1 MSSTNEPEQYP
12 VRPTPHCPN
21 SVFPVLVYRGVLPT
35 PVDEESTSD
44 FLQRNHWEKKAT
56 TPNEKGTW
64 GAITTKHFHPNT
76 HECYGVIHGRSELV
90 FGLGGAD
97 AVKADADADDSNG
110 EGEEGVRV
118 TVAAGDVVVVP
129 AGVAHASV
137 RKDDGYRYIG
147 VYPEGS
153 PKWRNEWGKRELSG
167 ADDPLFDEIKGVRVP
182 RCDPVFGA
190 EGPLRRVWNGILAEQ
205 PAE

>member
-1 MSSTNEPEQYP
+1 MSSGTTTTTEPEQYP

-35 PVDEESTSD
+35 P
-44 FLQRNHWEKKAT
+44 
-56 TPNEKGTW
+56 GTW

-97 AVKADADADDSNG
+97 AVLDGTDDDDDGDDGNDNNNNRRSSNG
-110 EGEEGVRV
+110 RSIDQGVRV

-137 RKDDGYRYIG
+137 RRDAGYKYIG

-153 PKWRNEWGKRELSG
+153 PKWRNEWGKTALRG
-167 ADDPLFDEIKGVRVP
+167 ADDPLFDEIKGVPVP
-182 RCDPVFGA
+182 ACDPVFGA
-190 EGPLRRVWNGILAEQ
+190 DGPLKRVWNGVLAR
-205 PAE
+205 

>member
-12 VRPTPHCPN
+12 
-21 SVFPVLVYRGVLPT
+21 
-35 PVDEESTSD
+35 
-44 FLQRNHWEKKAT
+44 
-56 TPNEKGTW
+56 GTW

-97 AVKADADADDSNG
+97 AVEGDSGNY
-110 EGEEGVRV
+110 EGVRV
-118 TVAAGDVVVVP
+118 TVAVGDVIVVP

-137 RKDDGYRYIG
+137 QNDRDYKYIG

-153 PKWRNEWGKRELSG
+153 PKWRSEWGKRELNG
-167 ADDPLFDEIKGVRVP
+167 IDDPLFDEIKGVPFP

-190 EGPLRRVWNGILAEQ
+190 DGPLRKVWGEVLTK
-205 PAE
+205 